1 MIYQFN
7 EDGTG
12 IMKKALLLVAAFFL
26 LAGCT
31 TVYTKAGKTAE
42 DFEKDRSTCEIVAK
56 KELAARKVSET

>member
-1 MIYQFN
+1 
-7 EDGTG
+7 
-12 IMKKALLLVAAFFL
+12 MKKALLLVAAFFL

-42 DFEKDRSTCEIVAK
+42 DFEKDRNTCEIIAK